1 MIGVGKINK
10 EKHFSKKI
18 RNLIIILTV
27 LLVIIDLILLVIYQ
41 RMNKEMAFWN
51 LIWNFLNSTP
61 FEWITISFL
70 LPIILAIIEG
80 FFEFRKLFHER
91 IQLNKQKRID
101 KQYECLEKTEVIWNN
116 LFGLVTE
123 VIYFNLE
130 EKEKEKRIQDWF
142 KKSAGFTVDA
152 EELVNMW
159 HFRFTNLTGDDTL
172 PFIIFINV
180 LKNSAST
187 IIKEFNNI
195 NNTNRI
201 IELQETLAI
210 IKNKIKN
217 IIYHPMN
224 IILKNSIELKIGD
237 IENKSKLK
245 NDIDF
250 YVAML
255 KNWAAFIKDIEHK
268 ENKLFSGAKG
278 KDINRLR
285 KEVSLI
291 AEWLALNKE
300 KDIEDY
306 EGYQE
311 FFDFV
316 GKIPKKKLIMLF
328 ERKYPL
334 EFVEILAHN
343 FARNLIFDEIHD
355 RRNEYFIETRNHFK
369 KKSQISVSTD
379 IAENTSQR

>member
-1 MIGVGKINK
+1 
-10 EKHFSKKI
+10 
-18 RNLIIILTV
+18 
-27 LLVIIDLILLVIYQ
+27 
-41 RMNKEMAFWN
+41 MAFWN